1 MEFDYKD
8 LDDSH
13 CGFSLQIRAFLNF
26 YESSYHELWVLFT
39 TKKKK
44 KKKEKEKVKHG
55 SSSLFIGISP

>member
-13 CGFSLQIRAFLNF
+13 CGFSLQIMNYGSCLPQ
-26 YESSYHELWVLFT
+26 
-39 TKKKK
+39 KKKK